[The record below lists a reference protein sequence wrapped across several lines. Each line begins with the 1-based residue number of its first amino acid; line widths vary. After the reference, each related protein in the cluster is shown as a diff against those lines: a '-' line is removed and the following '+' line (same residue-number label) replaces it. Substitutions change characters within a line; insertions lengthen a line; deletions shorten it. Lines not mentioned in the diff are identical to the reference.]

1 METKFF
7 ASIRSKAGRILFAS
21 QAHAS
26 REDAARECF
35 AARPKA
41 HEASTSRAGFI
52 NGEYRDCGSDI
63 QWILRR
69 NVMTAQPCEA
79 QPTMT
84 KARKG
89 DLALV
94 RYQDSG
100 YFTINPYRHVP
111 GKSGFR
117 FAIVESVKRDG
128 LVRVARC
135 FHGWPSVFTGPA
147 VAVAPALK
155 IGDAASLVSELT
167 EIYPTTEAAQIA
179 MRQWIALHK
188 ETA

>member
-69 NVMTAQPCEA
+69 NVMTAQ
-79 QPTMT
+79 
-84 KARKG
+84 
-89 DLALV
+89 
-94 RYQDSG
+94 
-100 YFTINPYRHVP
+100 
-111 GKSGFR
+111 
-117 FAIVESVKRDG
+117 
-128 LVRVARC
+128 
-135 FHGWPSVFTGPA
+135 
-147 VAVAPALK
+147 
-155 IGDAASLVSELT
+155 VSELT